1 MRLETAATRR
11 LSARHLAWVVLLI
24 LGWLLLWTPL
34 RPLLVPDEG
43 RYVGVAWEMLR
54 SGNWITPTLNGFPYF
69 HKPPLF
75 YWITAAGLQL
85 FGLHEWVGRLA
96 SVIGAT
102 VGITAV
108 YAWVRQRQDVSTARL
123 FLLLALVQPLVFGGA
138 QYANLDML
146 VAGMITAT
154 LVLLAHSVFLLRN
167 GGCYQ
172 TVLAWAYAFAGLGFL
187 AKGLIG
193 LVLPALA
200 LLCWLTATR
209 QLKWLP
215 KLLLSVRGWLVLLA
229 LVVPWLWAMQ
239 QRYPDFFHYFFV
251 VQHFDRFAKTGFN
264 NMHPWWF
271 YPTLLALF
279 LLPFAYSLWRSI
291 RAGSL
296 NPATPHA
303 DMRWLMWI
311 WAAVIILFFSLPK
324 SKLVGYILP
333 AMLPL
338 VYLCADALV
347 LRYRARVAAGQ
358 SGGLR
363 YTGTIV
369 AVSALLCITAALL
382 TTFNLAKVRDEQ
394 PLGHYLQQHLR
405 SGDEVMMF
413 GGYYFSVPFY
423 AALPT
428 PVQIVDNWQDPATQA
443 KDNWKKEITDA
454 AEFTPTLAEQYL
466 RPSAQLLPAVCTGAP
481 KWLIAGQG
489 TAEQYPLLQSQA
501 PVFEYQGQAIWYI
514 VPGQTA
520 ACG

>member
-1 MRLETAATRR
+1 M
-11 LSARHLAWVVLLI
+11 
-24 LGWLLLWTPL
+24 
-34 RPLLVPDEG
+34 
-43 RYVGVAWEMLR
+43 
-54 SGNWITPTLNGFPYF
+54 
-69 HKPPLF
+69 F
-75 YWITAAGLQL
+75 YWITAAGLKV

-347 LRYRARVAAGQ
+347 LRYRARGRGTKRRPSLSRHYRGRVGTVVHHRGTAHHLAVGQ
-358 SGGLR
+358 SAR
-363 YTGTIV
+363 
-369 AVSALLCITAALL
+369 
-382 TTFNLAKVRDEQ
+382 
-394 PLGHYLQQHLR
+394 
-405 SGDEVMMF
+405 
-413 GGYYFSVPFY
+413 
-423 AALPT
+423 
-428 PVQIVDNWQDPATQA
+428 
-443 KDNWKKEITDA
+443 
-454 AEFTPTLAEQYL
+454 
-466 RPSAQLLPAVCTGAP
+466 
-481 KWLIAGQG
+481 
-489 TAEQYPLLQSQA
+489 
-501 PVFEYQGQAIWYI
+501 
-514 VPGQTA
+514 
-520 ACG
+520 

>member
-1 MRLETAATRR
+1 MRFETAAAQRINAT
-11 LSARHLAWVVLLI
+11 HLVWVVLLI
-24 LGWLLLWTPL
+24 LGWLLLWTPF

-43 RYVGVAWEMLR
+43 RYVDVAWEMLR
-54 SGNWITPTLNGFPYF
+54 SGNWITPSLNGFPYF

-75 YWITAAGLQL
+75 YWITAAGLQV

-239 QRYPDFFHYFFV
+239 QRYPVFCHYYFV
-251 VQHFDRFAKTGFN
+251 VQHFDRFA
-264 NMHPWWF
+264 
-271 YPTLLALF
+271 
-279 LLPFAYSLWRSI
+279 
-291 RAGSL
+291 
-296 NPATPHA
+296 
-303 DMRWLMWI
+303 
-311 WAAVIILFFSLPK
+311 
-324 SKLVGYILP
+324 
-333 AMLPL
+333 
-338 VYLCADALV
+338 
-347 LRYRARVAAGQ
+347 
-358 SGGLR
+358 
-363 YTGTIV
+363 
-369 AVSALLCITAALL
+369 
-382 TTFNLAKVRDEQ
+382 
-394 PLGHYLQQHLR
+394 
-405 SGDEVMMF
+405 
-413 GGYYFSVPFY
+413 
-423 AALPT
+423 
-428 PVQIVDNWQDPATQA
+428 
-443 KDNWKKEITDA
+443 
-454 AEFTPTLAEQYL
+454 
-466 RPSAQLLPAVCTGAP
+466 
-481 KWLIAGQG
+481 
-489 TAEQYPLLQSQA
+489 
-501 PVFEYQGQAIWYI
+501 
-514 VPGQTA
+514 
-520 ACG
+520 

>member
-1 MRLETAATRR
+1 M
-11 LSARHLAWVVLLI
+11 
-24 LGWLLLWTPL
+24 
-34 RPLLVPDEG
+34 
-43 RYVGVAWEMLR
+43 
-54 SGNWITPTLNGFPYF
+54 
-69 HKPPLF
+69 
-75 YWITAAGLQL
+75 
-85 FGLHEWVGRLA
+85 
-96 SVIGAT
+96 
-102 VGITAV
+102 
-108 YAWVRQRQDVSTARL
+108 
-123 FLLLALVQPLVFGGA
+123 
-138 QYANLDML
+138 
-146 VAGMITAT
+146 
-154 LVLLAHSVFLLRN
+154 
-167 GGCYQ
+167 
-172 TVLAWAYAFAGLGFL
+172 
-187 AKGLIG
+187 
-193 LVLPALA
+193 
-200 LLCWLTATR
+200 LCWLAATR

-215 KLLLSVRGWLVLLA
+215 KLLLSGRGWLVLLA

-251 VQHFDRFAKTGFN
+251 VQHFERFAKSGFN

-271 YPTLLALF
+271 YPALLVLF
-279 LLPFAYSLWRSI
+279 LLPFAYPLWRSI

-296 NPATPHA
+296 NPAMPHA

-311 WAAVIILFFSLPK
+311 WAAVIILFFSSPK

-347 LRYRARVAAGQ
+347 LRHRARVAAGQ

>member
-1 MRLETAATRR
+1 MRFETAAAQRINAT
-11 LSARHLAWVVLLI
+11 HLVWVVLLI
-24 LGWLLLWTPL
+24 LGWLLLWTPF

-43 RYVGVAWEMLR
+43 RYVDVAWEMLR
-54 SGNWITPTLNGFPYF
+54 SGNWITPSLNGFPYF

-75 YWITAAGLQL
+75 YWITAAGLQV

-338 VYLCADALV
+338 EYLCADALV
-347 LRYRARVAAGQ
+347 LRYRARGRGTKRRPSLSRHYRGRVGTVVHHRGTAHHLAVGQ
-358 SGGLR
+358 SAR
-363 YTGTIV
+363 
-369 AVSALLCITAALL
+369 
-382 TTFNLAKVRDEQ
+382 
-394 PLGHYLQQHLR
+394 
-405 SGDEVMMF
+405 
-413 GGYYFSVPFY
+413 
-423 AALPT
+423 
-428 PVQIVDNWQDPATQA
+428 
-443 KDNWKKEITDA
+443 
-454 AEFTPTLAEQYL
+454 
-466 RPSAQLLPAVCTGAP
+466 
-481 KWLIAGQG
+481 
-489 TAEQYPLLQSQA
+489 
-501 PVFEYQGQAIWYI
+501 
-514 VPGQTA
+514 
-520 ACG
+520 